1 MIRLGLLAAVMG
13 VSACETSGLNAE
25 KDALCGAQLGAP
37 CTTIQQADGTQGAL
51 QPFKTYAATQ
61 RDQQNAQLSQKRLA
75 GTPATGGKTKVA
87 GQTAS
92 VASGAPDGGTPY
104 YVQSYRVPEKLG
116 TLWVAPYLGQDGIF
130 REATHLHFVVR
141 PGSWRGQAGQS

>member
-1 MIRLGLLAAVMG
+1 MIRFGLLAAVMG
-13 VSACETSGLNAE
+13 VSACETSGLHAE
-25 KDALCGAQLGAP
+25 NDALCGAQLGAP

-51 QPFKTYAATQ
+51 QPFTTYAETQ
-61 RDQQNAQLSQKRLA
+61 RDQQNSQLSQKRLP
-75 GTPATGGKTKVA
+75 GTEGKTKVV
-87 GQTAS
+87 GKTTS